1 MPGSSAEQRWGECS
15 WPQGQQS
22 LRGGQTGNLEEQKE
36 HVTWA
41 EWVREPGA
49 QGEATARCAR
59 QIAWFGLG
67 FHTRNEGSNKEF
79 LAGDTVSNQPL
90 GCPWQGQSDWEQG
103 QQTRSYQPNQSTNM
117 FSVALMCWNLCGH
130 CWRKLE
136 DPWPLGK
143 NKVVKETSN
152 TDFAFLVKGLSRDC
166 YKVFIQP

>member
-1 MPGSSAEQRWGECS
+1 MLSRDGESAPGPRDSRASEEDRLGILKSRRSMWPELSEWGS
-15 WPQGQQS
+15 QGHKVRQQQGVQGRS
-22 LRGGQTGNLEEQKE
+22 HGLALE
-36 HVTWA
+36 
-41 EWVREPGA
+41 
-49 QGEATARCAR
+49 
-59 QIAWFGLG
+59 

-117 FSVALMCWNLCGH
+117 FSVALMCWNLCGY